1 MRSVLALA
9 VWTSSLGLPALPA
22 RADPAPP
29 PAARSAPRATE
40 PTRMVT
46 DDCAR
51 ARKADKTCELTLPP
65 EDVAGA
71 AARPDDIALR
81 LLRFAPAGSLIHF
94 RRDFIPEIVKSAED
108 R

>member
-1 MRSVLALA
+1 MRSMLALA

-22 RADPAPP
+22 RADPAPSP
-29 PAARSAPRATE
+29 PARSEPRATE

-51 ARKADKTCELTLPP
+51 ARKAGKTCELTLPP
-65 EDVAGA
+65 EDIGGA
-71 AARPDDIALR
+71 AVAPDDIALR
-81 LLRFAPAGSLIHF
+81 LLRFGQAGSLIHI